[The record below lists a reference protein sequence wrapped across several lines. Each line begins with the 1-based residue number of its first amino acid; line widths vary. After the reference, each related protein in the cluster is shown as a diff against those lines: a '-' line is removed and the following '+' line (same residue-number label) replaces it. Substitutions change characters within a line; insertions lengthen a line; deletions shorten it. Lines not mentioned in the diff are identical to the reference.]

1 MITNEASPIWCLMDK
16 PNVYLDIFV
25 FTAKFFYQICT
36 MKMVLAL
43 HSCVAN
49 YFEICQLKTKIYI
62 IFTNSGGQES
72 MSSLAWCW
80 LTSQAVSWNC
90 GQIKALQVHVF
101 IDRHCFLSFVLPV
114 VQSQQSLNTWAFH
127 NERERERGSEMEA
140 AVFYNRIP
148 EVKYL

>member
-101 IDRHCFLSFVLPV
+101 IDRHCFLSFVPQNKIFRKSLQPFNFWNSISLPLV
-114 VQSQQSLNTWAFH
+114 VPLLISRLGK
-127 NERERERGSEMEA
+127 GS
-140 AVFYNRIP
+140 
-148 EVKYL
+148 